1 MLDFRRVIGID
12 ASAALSFVRL
22 KRLLHKHHATLVFT
36 QLRPEV
42 EGQLRRDVLTAID
55 RDAWRVFPDL
65 DHGLEWFEEQVIQ
78 SEAGQ
83 QAAVIAQPGAVQA
96 GQERGGLALLFAA
109 LGGEAGEANPAV
121 DEALL
126 NLMGYLK
133 KVELEAGQTL
143 LRQGEHQ
150 EKLYFL
156 DSGELTIEYQAEDS
170 QPLRLAAYGPGT
182 FVGELSL
189 YLGTPA
195 SASVTAA
202 RPSVAYSLSPEDLA
216 RLEQSDPL
224 AAMVLHRFLLKR
236 VGRRLRNALETVDEL
251 SD

>member
-1 MLDFRRVIGID
+1 VQ
-12 ASAALSFVRL
+12 L
-22 KRLLHKHHATLVFT
+22 KRLLRQHQAMLVFT
-36 QLRPEV
+36 QLRHE
-42 EGQLRRDVLTAID
+42 EGFGERQLRRDVLTAKD
-55 RDAWRVFPDL
+55 QDAWRVFSDL

-109 LGGEAGEANPAV
+109 LGAEAGEANPAV
-121 DEALL
+121 GAALL

-156 DSGELTIEYQAEDS
+156 DSGTDHQCLIEDS
-170 QPLRLAAYGPGT
+170 QPLRLAAYGRARSSVGRPVPGHT
-182 FVGELSL
+182 CIRQRDRG
-189 YLGTPA
+189 A
-195 SASVTAA
+195 
-202 RPSVAYSLSPEDLA
+202 PSVAYSLSPEDLQ